1 MLNEK
6 NRSDYG
12 IHIHRVKII
21 HAVTTAAVA
30 LLAGSI
36 LLILFIGWK
45 NKLGNEKRELLD
57 IWNSGDYEECTRL
70 SGLRLQDKP
79 MDYFLLTIHGFSAYQ
94 LGIVQINSYDTLR
107 YIDESI
113 WSLRKALLHKA
124 GVEDGRVYYVLGK
137 AYYYK
142 GAGYADLAVK
152 YLERSEELA
161 YGAEDIPE
169 YLGLAYAA
177 VRDYRSSVAAFSLA
191 LNRPGGAV
199 GDGGGIAGDTAGGA
213 SDVLLLSIARSYLAL
228 DELESARAYLALCIE
243 GTMDSSVRVSARF
256 LLGEALGKTGDSAG
270 AEAQY
275 TAILEEAG
283 ENAEARYQIGVLYAS
298 RGETT
303 RARAEWRR
311 AIWAD
316 ASHAGARARLKETG

>member
-1 MLNEK
+1 MLDEK
-6 NRSDYG
+6 NRSGYG

-30 LLAGSI
+30 LLVFSI
-36 LLILFIGWK
+36 LLVLFVGWK

-57 IWNSGDYEECTRL
+57 LWNNGDYEECARL

-79 MDYFLLTIHGFSAYQ
+79 VDYFLLTIHGFSAYQ
-94 LGIVQINSYDTLR
+94 LGIVQINSHDTLQ
-107 YIDESI
+107 YIDKSI
-113 WSLRKALLHKA
+113 WSLRKAMLQKA
-124 GVEDGRVYYVLGK
+124 GAEDGRVYYVLGK

-142 GAGYADLAVK
+142 GPGYADLAVK
-152 YLERSEELA
+152 YLTKSRELA

-191 LNRPGGAV
+191 FDRPGGV
-199 GDGGGIAGDTAGGA
+199 VESGGAITEDAAGGA

-228 DELESARAYLALCIE
+228 NELENARAYLVLCIE
-243 GTMDSSVRVSARF
+243 GTMDSVVRIPARF
-256 LLGEALGKTGDSAG
+256 LLGEVLGKTGDSAG

-275 TAILEEAG
+275 VAILEEVG

-311 AIWAD
+311 AVWAD
-316 ASHAGARARLKETG
+316 ASHAGARARLKESG

>member
-1 MLNEK
+1 MLEER

-12 IHIHRVKII
+12 IHIRRIKII
-21 HAVTTAAVA
+21 HAVAAAAATLIVF
-30 LLAGSI
+30 SI
-36 LLILFIGWK
+36 LIVLFIGWK
-45 NKLGNEKRELLD
+45 SKLGNEKKALLD
-57 IWNSGDYEECTRL
+57 LWAGGNYEECARL
-70 SGLRLQDKP
+70 SGLQLQDKP

-94 LGIVQINSYDTLR
+94 TGIVQINSHDTLN

-113 WSLRKALLHKA
+113 WSLRKALLQKA
-124 GVEDGRVYYVLGK
+124 GAEDGRVYYVLGK

-152 YLERSEELA
+152 YLEKARDMA

-177 VRDYRSSVAAFSLA
+177 VRDYRNSVAAFSLA
-191 LNRPGGAV
+191 LNRPGEA
-199 GDGGGIAGDTAGGA
+199 AGDDGQAGGVA
-213 SDVLLLSIARSYLAL
+213 GRVSDVLLLSIARSYLAL

-243 GTMDSSVRVSARF
+243 GTMDSAVRIAARF
-256 LLGEALGKTGDSAG
+256 LLGEVLGKTGDSTG
-270 AEAQY
+270 AEEQY
-275 TAILEEAG
+275 MAILGEAG
-283 ENAEARYQIGVLYAS
+283 ENAEARYQIGELYAS

-311 AIWAD
+311 AVWAD
-316 ASHAGARARLKETG
+316 SAHVKARVRLNM

>member
-6 NRSDYG
+6 SRSDYG
-12 IHIHRVKII
+12 IHIHRIKMI
-21 HAVTTAAVA
+21 HSVAAAAV
-30 LLAGSI
+30 LLIVFSI
-36 LLILFIGWK
+36 LLVLFIGWK
-45 NKLGNEKRELLD
+45 SRMGNEKRELLD
-57 IWNSGDYEECTRL
+57 LWSGGKYEECARL
-70 SGLRLQDKP
+70 SGLRLEAKP
-79 MDYFLLTIHGFSAYQ
+79 MDYFLLTIHGFSSYQ
-94 LGIVQINSYDTLR
+94 LGIVQINSHDTLT

-113 WSLRKALLHKA
+113 WSLRKALLQKA
-124 GVEDGRVYYVLGK
+124 GAEDGRVYYVLGK

-142 GAGYADLAVK
+142 GTGYADLAVK
-152 YLERSEELA
+152 YLEKAKELT

-191 LNRPGGAV
+191 LNQAGGTV
-199 GDGGGIAGDTAGGA
+199 EDGGTGSAAGGA

-228 DELESARAYLALCIE
+228 NELENARAYLVLCIE
-243 GTMDSSVRVSARF
+243 GTMDSAVRIPARF
-256 LLGEALGKTGDSAG
+256 LLGEILGKTGDSAG

-275 TAILEEAG
+275 AAILEETG

-298 RGETT
+298 RGETA

-311 AIWAD
+311 AVWAD
-316 ASHAGARARLKETG
+316 ASHAGARARLRETG